1 MKIQKRIPPRGSLR
15 AEAEF
20 QMHYTGLDAEYL
32 DKYPSELSGGQRQR
46 VAIARALSMEP
57 EFVVADEPVASLDV
71 SIQAQI
77 INLFRHLQQEH
88 GFTFLFIAHDLS
100 VVRFLCDRIG
110 VMYQGKL
117 VETAP
122 TEELFASPKHEYTKK
137 LLAAIPEP
145 DPALE
150 RERRG
155 GCGC

>member
-1 MKIQKRIPPRGSLR
+1 M
-15 AEAEF
+15 
-20 QMHYTGLDAEYL
+20 
-32 DKYPSELSGGQRQR
+32 
-46 VAIARALSMEP
+46 AIARALSMEP

-122 TEELFASPKHEYTKK
+122 TEELFAAPKHEYTKK
-137 LLAAIPEP
+137 LLAAIPKP

-155 GCGC
+155 GHEYEKNNPDFAV